1 MKILLIG
8 SGAREHAILKA
19 LKKSPQSP
27 EVIVFG
33 KTKNPGMISLAD
45 SYELGNIEDL
55 KLIQEIAAKFKPAFA
70 ILGPDNPIGL
80 GAADALLELGIKS
93 FGPLKVLAQLESSKS
108 FTRDLVAKYNIEG
121 NPKFKI
127 FTAENQSQIQPYIES
142 ELHDDYVVKYD
153 GLIGGKGVKVSG
165 EHLQSIDE
173 GISYALECIKEGGKV
188 VIEEKFVGPE
198 FSLISLTD
206 GKVLAPTPVI
216 QDHKRAY
223 NNDLGPNTGGMGTFS
238 NANHLLPFVTEQ
250 DRQDALA
257 ITEKVLAALKQETGQ
272 TYIGV
277 MYGGFIK
284 TKNGVRLIEFNARFG
299 DPEAM
304 NIFNLLESDFV
315 AAVESCINGTL
326 DPTQIKFKQQA
337 SVCVYAVPKGY
348 PDQPLADNLK
358 QITLNKEVFN
368 LEGLDVS
375 FASVDLVSEND
386 SQIVLNLTSSRA
398 IAFTATAETI
408 DLAREKALKG
418 LSYLSGAIDYRT
430 DIGSSELIQSKIDL
444 INSFKLNV

>member
-1 MKILLIG
+1 MKILLVG

-19 LKKSPQSP
+19 LKNSKYNP
-27 EVIVFG
+27 EVTVFG
-33 KTKNPGMISLAD
+33 KTKNPGILALCNNF
-45 SYELGNIEDL
+45 EIGNIEDL
-55 KLIQEIAAKFKPAFA
+55 SLYQGIIQKYNPEFA
-70 ILGPDNPIGL
+70 ILGPDNPIGI
-80 GAADALLELGIKS
+80 GAADELLKFGIKS

-127 FTAENQSQIQPYIES
+127 FNPENQSEIES
-142 ELHDDYVVKYD
+142 YIDSELQGEYVVKYD

-165 EHLQSIDE
+165 EHLKTVQE
-173 GISYALECIKEGGKV
+173 GVDYAIECISEGGKV
-188 VIEEKFVGPE
+188 VLEEKFIGPE

-206 GKVLAPTPVI
+206 GNILAPTPVI

-238 NANHLLPFVTEQ
+238 DANHLLPFVTEQ
-250 DRQDALA
+250 DRQDALVL
-257 ITEKVLAALKQETGQ
+257 TEKVLAALKQETGQ

-315 AAVESCINGTL
+315 SVVESCINGTL
-326 DPTQIKFKQQA
+326 NPAQVTFKNLA
-337 SVCVYAVPKGY
+337 SVCVYVVPKGY
-348 PDQPLADNLK
+348 PDQALAETDK
-358 QITLNKEVFN
+358 QMTLDKKVFN
-368 LEGLDVS
+368 LPGLDIC
-375 FASVDLVSEND
+375 FASVDFISENENEY
-386 SQIVLNLTSSRA
+386 VLNLTSSRA
-398 IAFTATAETI
+398 IAFTSTGLTI
-408 DLAREKALKG
+408 TEAREKALHAINFV
-418 LSYLSGAIDYRT
+418 SGNISFRT
-430 DIGSSELIQSKIDL
+430 DIGSQELIQAKIDL
-444 INSFKLNV
+444 VNSFNT